1 MSTIAQRIKELRETK
16 RISVIKLANKI
27 GVSRHSV
34 YKWETGVT
42 SPQKEHLKHL
52 AEIFNTDIDYIISGA
67 SKTSAPSHLIDS
79 SKYIERLETANS
91 YSSITTTISDFL
103 KELDLDRFTYNQ
115 IFRGDTSNEPEVTI
129 ITNIRKDWQI
139 HYRRKKYI
147 EIDPTWNYATTH
159 TAPIFCNELIDL
171 VASTDKDIQV
181 FFKDMRENLAPYFV
195 VIPIHGPCCLA
206 TYVVSAKDN
215 TRLSKEKLHNA
226 IESLTHFAHYIYEAT
241 HKVAEKKSLHHKT
254 SLTKKEISTINY
266 LANGLTI
273 KQIAE
278 KNFITIAAVNARI
291 SNAKAK
297 MGAQNCE
304 QLILLAASASI
315 LPHNFMKMRTINTS

>member
-1 MSTIAQRIKELRETK
+1 MPTIAQRIKQLREKNGT
-16 RISVIKLANKI
+16 SVIKLANKI
-27 GVSRHSV
+27 GISRHSV
-34 YKWETGVT
+34 YKWENGI
-42 SPQKEHLKHL
+42 SAPQKDHLKL
-52 AEIFNTDIDYIISGA
+52 LSEIFNTDIDYIISGISKA
-67 SKTSAPSHLIDS
+67 SASSHHIDS
-79 SKYIERLETANS
+79 SKYIERLESANS
-91 YSSITTTISDFL
+91 FSSIKETITDFL
-103 KELDLDRFTYNQ
+103 KEIGLDKFTYNQ
-115 IFRGDTSNEPEVTI
+115 IFRGDTSNEPQVTI

-139 HYRRKKYI
+139 HYSAKKYI

-159 TAPIFCNELIDL
+159 TAPIFCDELIDL
-171 VASTDKDIQV
+171 VASSDKNIQL

-215 TRLSKEKLHNA
+215 SRLSKEKLHNS
-226 IESLTHFAHYIYEAT
+226 IESLTHFSHYIFEAT
-241 HKVAEKKSLHHKT
+241 HKVAEKKSIHHKT

-297 MGAQNCE
+297 MDAQNCE
-304 QLILLAASASI
+304 QLVLLAASAGI
-315 LPHNFMKMRTINTS
+315 LPHNFGKMRKIKA